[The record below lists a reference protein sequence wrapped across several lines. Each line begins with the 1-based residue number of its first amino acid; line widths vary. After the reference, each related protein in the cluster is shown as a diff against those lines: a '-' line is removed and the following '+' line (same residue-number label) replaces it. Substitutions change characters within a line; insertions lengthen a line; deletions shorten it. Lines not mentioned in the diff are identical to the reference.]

1 MPSSGHLPRLDVVVF
16 LVVFL
21 VVVLV
26 IFVRVFVLVVP
37 VVFVR
42 IVREMNGQHGVT
54 LAHHEGTSVGALGLA
69 TGGGYVDQ
77 KWRPHLGHTQN

>member
-1 MPSSGHLPRLDVVVF
+1 MSSSGHLPRLDIFVF
-16 LVVFL
+16 LVFVIVL
-21 VVVLV
+21 VVFVL
-26 IFVRVFVLVVP
+26 VFVLVVV

-42 IVREMNGQHGVT
+42 IVCEMNEQHG
-54 LAHHEGTSVGALGLA
+54 LALANQDGTSVGALGLA